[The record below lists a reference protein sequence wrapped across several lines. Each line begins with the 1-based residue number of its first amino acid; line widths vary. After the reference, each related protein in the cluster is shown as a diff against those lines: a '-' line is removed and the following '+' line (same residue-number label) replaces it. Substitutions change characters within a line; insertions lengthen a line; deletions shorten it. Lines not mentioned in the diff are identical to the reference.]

1 MIKLD
6 PNWITKGSLDFEYKK
21 YILLDYIT
29 KVKEKL
35 LSYEIYPYLSD
46 LIEHYRSLKDLLN
59 QKDSLEKRPLTGIDF
74 EKLELI
80 YEEVDDELFLQLEK
94 IIKFSL
100 YELGKCIM
108 LGRKLYDKIDNEINF
123 FHVGILPNYFDEGYI
138 ITITKQINLYSYRM
152 NKVIVND
159 INYRIVITRKIE
171 TAIDSVLVT
180 PDTIKEKYILPLC
193 DYVPATFTGYI
204 DREVSIE
211 DTLLPILKRK
221 IIIFTRDLL

>member
-29 KVKEKL
+29 KVKKKL

-46 LIEHYRSLKDLLN
+46 LIEHYRSLNELLI
-59 QKDSLEKRPLTGIDF
+59 QKDRLENKSLIGIDLEKF
-74 EKLELI
+74 ELV
-80 YEEVDDELFLQLEK
+80 YDDVDDALFLQLEK

-100 YELGKCIM
+100 HELGGCIM
-108 LGRKLYDKIDNEINF
+108 MGKKLYDEIDNEINF
-123 FHVGILPNYFDEGYI
+123 FHVGIIPNYFDEGYI
-138 ITITKQINLYSYRM
+138 ITITNKINLYSYLM

-171 TAIDSVLVT
+171 MGVDSILIS

-193 DYVPATFTGYI
+193 DYVPATFTAYI
-204 DREVSIE
+204 DREISIDE
-211 DTLLPILKRK
+211 TLLPIVKRK
-221 IIIFTRDLL
+221 IIIFTRDL

>member
-6 PNWITKGSLDFEYKK
+6 TNWITKGSLDFEYKK

-46 LIEHYRSLKDLLN
+46 LIEHYRSLKELLN
-59 QKDSLEKRPLTGIDF
+59 QKETLENKQLIGLDF
-74 EKLELI
+74 EKFELV
-80 YEEVDDELFLQLEK
+80 YDDIDDKLFLQLEK

-100 YELGKCIM
+100 HQFGECIM
-108 LGRKLYDKIDNEINF
+108 LGKKIYDVIDKEINF

-138 ITITKQINLYSYRM
+138 ITITNEINLYSYLM

-159 INYRIVITRKIE
+159 INYRIVVTRKIE
-171 TAIDSVLVT
+171 TDIDSLLVT

-193 DYVPATFTGYI
+193 NYVPATFTAYI
-204 DREVSIE
+204 DREISME
-211 DTLLPILKRK
+211 GALLPIIKRK
-221 IIIFTRDLL
+221 IIIFTRDL

>member
-29 KVKEKL
+29 KVKKKL

-46 LIEHYRSLKDLLN
+46 LIEHYRSLKELLT
-59 QKDSLEKRPLTGIDF
+59 QKDTLENKQLIGIDF
-74 EKLELI
+74 EKFELL
-80 YEEVDDELFLQLEK
+80 YDDVDDELFLQIEK

-100 YELGKCIM
+100 QQFGECILIGK
-108 LGRKLYDKIDNEINF
+108 KLYDEIDNEINF
-123 FHVGILPNYFDEGYI
+123 FHVGILPNYFNEGYI
-138 ITITKQINLYSYRM
+138 ITITNKINLYSYLM
-152 NKVIVND
+152 NKVIMDD

-171 TAIDSVLVT
+171 TDIDSILIS

-193 DYVPATFTGYI
+193 DYVPATFTGHI
-204 DREVSIE
+204 DRPISIDE
-211 DTLLPILKRK
+211 TLLPILKRK
-221 IIIFTRDLL
+221 IIIFTRDL

>member
-1 MIKLD
+1 MIKLN

-46 LIEHYRSLKDLLN
+46 LIEHYRSLKELLI
-59 QKDSLEKRPLTGIDF
+59 QKDTLENKQLIGIDF
-74 EKLELI
+74 EKFELLYDDI
-80 YEEVDDELFLQLEK
+80 DDELFLQIEK

-100 YELGKCIM
+100 QQFGECILIGK
-108 LGRKLYDKIDNEINF
+108 KLYDEIDNEINF
-123 FHVGILPNYFDEGYI
+123 FHVGILPNYFNEGYI
-138 ITITKQINLYSYRM
+138 ITITDKINLYSYMM
-152 NKVIVND
+152 NKVIMDD

-171 TAIDSVLVT
+171 TNIDSILIS

-193 DYVPATFTGYI
+193 DYVPATFTGHI
-204 DREVSIE
+204 DRKISVE

-221 IIIFTRDLL
+221 IIIFTRDL